1 MDQDQLQPKPQ
12 DDQLPEEVS
21 VPSPEQT
28 VPTKSTETQ
37 NTGTATQPAS
47 TQQTVDVMPPT
58 FTEPKNS
65 EPAVQSTPAEQSR
78 PVIDSTLQPDSRSA
92 SEETQSIVGVATE
105 VQSEPTITPPSPLD
119 PVTPEVISLAEKI
132 VPAGTTQ
139 DQMALFQSW
148 LTKYLK
154 SMRVLGTLG
163 LKKKRRRHMDKVV
176 ELLGK
181 HGPLTQIELGHMM
194 RMNTVSI
201 GQYVHDLIAEGR
213 VRHVGAM
220 HHGRYEKI

>member
-47 TQQTVDVMPPT
+47 TEQTVDVMPPT

-65 EPAVQSTPAEQSR
+65 EPAVQWTPAEQSK

-92 SEETQSIVGVATE
+92 SEETQSIVGAAT
-105 VQSEPTITPPSPLD
+105 
-119 PVTPEVISLAEKI
+119 EVISLAEKI

-181 HGPLTQIELGHMM
+181 HGPLTQIELGHIM